1 MKLIVGL
8 GNPGEKFINTRHNLG
23 FMVVDEYVKK
33 HLGPKII
40 WESSKDFKSEMLK
53 LSNDL
58 WLVKPQTFMNHSG
71 VAVENICRYYK
82 INPSDLIVIYDD
94 LDLPLGKIK
103 IRMGGSAAGHHGVES
118 ILERLGKDGFIRIR
132 IGIGNLKSKMA
143 EQKDHL
149 FDANRFVVDDFD
161 QSEKSKIR
169 HAVKQSINALDVL
182 IKDGLEKVQTQFN

>member
-1 MKLIVGL
+1 
-8 GNPGEKFINTRHNLG
+8 
-23 FMVVDEYVKK
+23 
-33 HLGPKII
+33 
-40 WESSKDFKSEMLK
+40 
-53 LSNDL
+53 
-58 WLVKPQTFMNHSG
+58 
-71 VAVENICRYYK
+71 
-82 INPSDLIVIYDD
+82 
-94 LDLPLGKIK
+94 
-103 IRMGGSAAGHHGVES
+103 
-118 ILERLGKDGFIRIR
+118 LGKDGFIRIR